1 MLSDV
6 RLAFRYLLKAP
17 GDSFAAI
24 VVLALAIGANTA
36 VFSAVHAVL
45 LDPPPVRQPGDLV
58 ICWASDRSHDLAVV
72 ELSYRNFQDWATHS
86 RSFSQAAA
94 LGSSTWPAVLDG
106 QGESVRLSSAGVSV
120 SFFETLG
127 VPPEIGRSFRPGD
140 DLPGMPRVVV
150 LSHRTWVG
158 RFGADPAVVG
168 TTIQL
173 DKPHTIVGVMP
184 DGFEF
189 PRGTDFWTPVV
200 PILAESASGWRS
212 DTLEDVGVLF
222 VIGRLREGVTPGL
235 ANDELDRLAD
245 QLEQGGGAHRFGT
258 AVVVTP
264 FLDYVLGPT
273 RRALWALLAAVGVLL
288 LIGCA
293 NVSGLMLTRVSLR
306 RREHAVRLALGA
318 TARMVG
324 RHWAME
330 TLILSVAGGVL
341 GLVVSHWM
349 ARTIVALAP
358 EDIPRLADASLN
370 LPVAA
375 FTCFAVLTSAL
386 LCGAGPVRSAG
397 TLNLIDALNEGSRST
412 PGQQTLRARTLLS
425 ILQIALTVVLL
436 VAAGLVVRSFVSLR
450 SIDLGFT
457 PANVLA
463 MNVGPRNPQPSANQW
478 VEALL
483 RRVEALPDVEAAG
496 AVYLRPLALGPIG
509 QESSVVLE
517 GQPDTPAAARQ
528 NPALNYQV
536 ATPEYF
542 TAMRIRLTRGRLFSA
557 DDRAE
562 SPRVALVSESTAR
575 RLWPGQDPIGRR
587 VSMPLFDPDG
597 RLRAWRT
604 VVGVVSDV
612 RYRGIDD
619 VRLDVYDA
627 ALQSPLAATD
637 LVIRTSGDVRRV
649 IAAVQTEAR
658 RLDPRVV
665 VDRVTTMEAIVSRA
679 VAPWRFSMWM
689 FTLFAVCAFVL
700 ATVGLFSLVSLDVAQ
715 RRHEFAVRLA
725 LGAQRADVL
734 RPVLLAAASR
744 ALTGVAIGLPVA
756 IAGARGI
763 RGLLFGVGALDATTY
778 AAVIALMFTVVAVAS
793 YLPAR
798 RAAEVDPLTLLRRE

>member
-6 RLAFRYLLKAP
+6 RLALRYLLKAR
-17 GDSFAAI
+17 GYSFAAI
-24 VVLALAIGANTA
+24 VVLALAIGANSA

-45 LDPPPVRQPGDLV
+45 LDPLPVRQPDDLV
-58 ICWASDRSHDLAVV
+58 ICWASDRSHDLPVV
-72 ELSYRNFQDWATHS
+72 ELSYRNFQDWATLS

-94 LGSSTWPAVLDG
+94 IGSSTWPAVLDG

-120 SFFETLG
+120 SFFETFG
-127 VPPEIGRSFRPGD
+127 VPPAIGRGFRPED
-140 DLPGMPRVVV
+140 DLPGVPRVVV

-158 RFGADPAVVG
+158 RFGADPAAVG

-200 PILAESASGWRS
+200 PILAESASGWRT

-222 VIGRLREGVTPGL
+222 VLGRLREGVTPGL

-273 RRALWALLAAVGVLL
+273 RRALWALFAAVGVLL

-293 NVSGLMLTRVSLR
+293 NVSGLMLTRVSQR
-306 RREHAVRLALGA
+306 RREHAIRLALGA

-324 RHWAME
+324 RHWAVE
-330 TLILSVAGGVL
+330 TLILSFAGGVL
-341 GLVVSHWM
+341 GLVASHWM

-358 EDIPRLADASLN
+358 DDMPRLADLSIN

-375 FTCFAVLTSAL
+375 FTCLAVLTTAL
-386 LCGAGPVRSAG
+386 LCGAGPVRQAG
-397 TLNLIDALNEGSRST
+397 TSNLLDALNEGSRST
-412 PGQQTLRARTLLS
+412 PGQQTLRARSLLL

-436 VAAGLVVRSFVSLR
+436 VAAGLVVRSFVNLR
-450 SIDLGFT
+450 SIDLGFA

-483 RRVEALPDVEAAG
+483 QRVEALPDVEAAG

-509 QESSVVLE
+509 QETSVVLE

-536 ATPEYF
+536 ATPDYF
-542 TAMRIRLTRGRLFSA
+542 RAMRIRLRRGRLFNSE
-557 DDRAE
+557 DRAE
-562 SPRVALVSESTAR
+562 SPRVVLVSESTAR
-575 RLWPGQDPIGRR
+575 RLWPGHDPIGQR
-587 VSMPLFDPDG
+587 VSMPTFNAEG
-597 RLRAWRT
+597 VQRAWRT

-637 LVIRTSGDVRRV
+637 LVIRTSGDSRRV
-649 IAAVQTEAR
+649 TAAVHAEAR

-665 VDRVTTMEAIVSRA
+665 VDRVTTMEAIVSRV
-679 VAPWRFSMWM
+679 VAPWRFSVWM
-689 FTLFAVCAFVL
+689 FTLFAGSAFAL

-715 RRHEFAVRLA
+715 RRHEFAVRVA

-734 RPVLLAAASR
+734 RPVLLSAAGR
-744 ALTGVAIGLPVA
+744 ALAGVSIGLPAA

-763 RGLLFGVGALDATTY
+763 RSLLFGVGALDATTY
-778 AAVIALMFTVVAVAS
+778 AAVIAVMFAVVAVAS

-798 RAAEVDPLTLLRRE
+798 RAADVDPLTLLRRE